1 MFFISPELAPCIINV
16 VVKRKD
22 MIEVTLV
29 EPNVALFKEQFLAFF
44 VFLRDSEEFQLKS
57 LMDLFVVDLLEK
69 TTFLHYRFLVIYN
82 LLSVKKNFRVSV
94 KLLLKSKMA
103 WETLSSVFLSA
114 NFLEREVWD
123 MYGVFFYNHPDLR
136 RILTDYGFSG
146 HPLRKDFPLTGFV
159 ELRFDDVLKRVV
171 FDKLEVSQ
179 EFRMFE
185 FLSPWENRR

>member
-1 MFFISPELAPCIINV
+1 
-16 VVKRKD
+16 